1 MAQITAALVKE
12 LRDKT
17 GAGMMD
23 CKKALTETDGNVE
36 AAIDWLRKKGLSAA
50 AKKAGRVAA
59 QGLIGVGVE
68 GTTGAVVEVNSET
81 DFVGR
86 NEQFQ
91 NFVRA
96 VTGIA
101 LNTGGAS
108 DAILAAPVPGGDRTV
123 ADEVTHLVATIGENI
138 SFRRA
143 AMLAVEEGHVASYVH
158 GAVVDGLGTIGV
170 LVALKSA
177 AGEDVLA
184 PLGKQLAMHV
194 AAANP
199 QSLTV
204 DELDPT
210 LIEREKAVQMDK
222 ARESGKPETIIEKMI
237 EGRMRKYYE
246 EVVLLKQTSVIDGET
261 RIENVIAD
269 AAKQAGTAIELTGFV
284 RFQLGE
290 GIEKEE
296 ADFAAEVA
304 AAAGA

>member
-23 CKKALTETDGNVE
+23 CKKALTETDGDVE
-36 AAIDWLRKKGLSAA
+36 TAVDWLRKKGLSAA

-59 QGLIGVGVE
+59 QGLIGVGVD

-108 DAILAAPVPGGDRTV
+108 DAILAASVPGSDRTV

-143 AMLAVEEGHVASYVH
+143 AMLAVEQGHVASYVH
-158 GAVVDGLGTIGV
+158 GAVTDGLGTIGV

-261 RIENVIAD
+261 RIEAVIAD
-269 AAKQAGTAIELTGFV
+269 AAKQAGTPIELTGFV